1 MGLNYTDIISKN
13 KEKKRLSM
21 KLYKEDSHIFSY
33 YVLTAILMNNYIDFF
48 AWCDEENVSLFHFRK
63 SENSLNQ
70 FFKYIRSHYKTK
82 SLLSSLA
89 RSLSYLKKKPRKH
102 ILRNTRMSLIELN

>member
-1 MGLNYTDIISKN
+1 
-13 KEKKRLSM
+13 M

-63 SENSLNQ
+63 SENS
-70 FFKYIRSHYKTK
+70 FKSVF
-82 SLLSSLA
+82 
-89 RSLSYLKKKPRKH
+89 
-102 ILRNTRMSLIELN
+102 